1 MTKLEEFIQSKRTNH
16 TTALWL
22 GDLHLDKTSE
32 QKRQQLLDHI
42 HSIESDCVI
51 ISGDVSNARHLL
63 NHLTRL
69 ASSSMPRPL
78 YYVPGNHDYHGSS
91 MAEIQRALALISK
104 KVANFHFLDGTRT
117 FPLGHGTCLIGHGGW
132 ADARAGYGQH
142 TLIDSPD
149 WHAIHDFR
157 GMDQQQALR
166 KMDELGRESAA
177 AIRKLLPRALAQYQH
192 VAIATHV
199 PPFPSAVRYDD
210 QPCGRMHLPHFSNL
224 SLGLAILGI
233 ARAFPHRRITVLA
246 GHAHSGYTQTIQPNL
261 SIRVGHARTGRPSV
275 FEVVKL

>member
-1 MTKLEEFIQSKRTNH
+1 M
-16 TTALWL
+16 
-22 GDLHLDKTSE
+22 DKTSE
-32 QKRQQLLDHI
+32 QKCQQLLDNI

-91 MAEIQRALALISK
+91 VAGIQRALALISK
-104 KVANFHFLDGTRT
+104 KVANFHYLDGTRT
-117 FPLGHGTCLIGHGGW
+117 FPLGHGTCLLGHGGW

-157 GMDQQQALR
+157 GMDRQQALR
-166 KMDELGRESAA
+166 KMDDLGRESAA
-177 AIRKLLPRALAQYQH
+177 AIRKLLPRALAQYHH

-199 PPFPSAVRYDD
+199 PPFPTAVRYDD
-210 QPCGRMHLPHFSNL
+210 QPCGRMHLPHFCNL
-224 SLGLAILGI
+224 SLGLTILGI
-233 ARAFPHRRITVLA
+233 ARAFPHRKITILS
-246 GHAHSGYTQTIQPNL
+246 GHAHSCCIENILPNL
-261 SIRVGHARTGRPSV
+261 SIRVGHARTGRPGV
-275 FEVVKL
+275 FEVVRL